1 MKRSKSIRLVA
12 LGSISLV
19 AFTACQSGKRPM
31 KTISETRQFESLDAC
46 TKAGVAVD
54 LCTDA
59 YTAAY
64 ELHRNRAPSYDN
76 YADCEADYAVG
87 TCTDRSNNGRIMPVS
102 SGFAVTT
109 QREVPADEQ
118 STSSSGGGG
127 GSGGG
132 GHGLRAFWRWLT
144 FGDEGPRYYSEPL
157 YRERVGIDQS
167 RLVSLNQQLSEGK
180 TFPKAKSGRFKVSS
194 PESFSTSVK
203 LSGVEPI
210 RVSRGGFGSHGGSG
224 G

>member
-1 MKRSKSIRLVA
+1 MKRSKSIRLAA
-12 LGSISLV
+12 LGSLSL
-19 AFTACQSGKRPM
+19 ALTACDSGKRPM
-31 KTISETRQFESLDAC
+31 KTVSETRQYENLEAC
-46 TKAGVAVD
+46 TKSGLATDV
-54 LCTDA
+54 CIDA

-64 ELHRNRAPSYDN
+64 ELHRNRAPSYDS
-76 YADCEADYAVG
+76 YADCEADYDVG
-87 TCTDRSNNGRIMPVS
+87 MCTERSNNGRIMPVS

-109 QREVPADEQ
+109 QREVPADEPA
-118 STSSSGGGG
+118 TSSGG

-132 GHGLRAFWRWLT
+132 GGGHGAGGFWRWLSY
-144 FGDEGPRYYSEPL
+144 GDDGPRYYSEPL

-180 TFPKAKSGRFKVSS
+180 TFPKAKNGRFKVSS

-203 LSGVEPI
+203 LSGAEPI
-210 RVSRGGFGSHGGSG
+210 RVSRGGFGARGGSG